1 MLSAF
6 GKLFRR
12 QRVSAGVKGEFAWH
26 VHHDVFLEKL
36 TEPMQNRIDYIKS
49 GGKSSTEAPLRL
61 KLLRVVKDQK
71 GLEALVNDLAA
82 GWKRYEKALS
92 DVLTAQR
99 KKDPIG
105 KAEEAVEAAYRDV
118 ADENRAIYILHAKEC
133 EPD

>member
-1 MLSAF
+1 MF

-12 QRVSAGVKGEFAWH
+12 QKVSAGVKGEFAWH
-26 VHHDVFLEKL
+26 VHHEVFFERL

-61 KLLRVVKDQK
+61 KLMRVVKDQK

-92 DVLTAQR
+92 DVLITRR
-99 KKDPIG
+99 KGAPID
-105 KAEEAVEAAYRDV
+105 KAEVAVAAAYHD
-118 ADENRAIYILHAKEC
+118 
-133 EPD
+133 